1 MQPTRRLYQPVDFT
15 DLRRPVLYS
24 GLIGEVKP
32 MPGDFGLT
40 GLRRPA
46 VAGHRVVLVV
56 KSVWKGFPKVQ
67 QQPRVSLRTPLC
79 SFIFTLW
86 MSIGSANTY
95 NYKPD
100 SFGPR
105 ASAA

>member
-1 MQPTRRLYQPVDFT
+1 MQPTRRLHQPVDFT

-56 KSVWKGFPKVQ
+56 KLFPNTELT
-67 QQPRVSLRTPLC
+67 LRTIHLPEFHPPPEYT
-79 SFIFTLW
+79 S
-86 MSIGSANTY
+86 
-95 NYKPD
+95 
-100 SFGPR
+100 
-105 ASAA
+105 